1 VAQWA
6 LVKKKRH
13 FQWIVTKIVGKH
25 AQPMSLQRLLHKLRP
40 TQTRSFAPIST
51 NSPPQPVN
59 YVSPYQIFD
68 RNAKRL
74 QKDRAAIRD
83 AGARNR
89 TVDYV
94 REEVA
99 ERMMERFM
107 VI

>member
-1 VAQWA
+1 MA
-6 LVKKKRH
+6 LVEKKRH
-13 FQWIVTKIVGKH
+13 QWIVTKIVGKH
-25 AQPMSLQRLLHKLRP
+25 MFLQRLLHKLRS
-40 TQTRSFAPIST
+40 TQTRSFAAIST

-59 YVSPYQIFD
+59 CVGPYQIFD

-89 TVDYV
+89 TVDYI

-107 VI
+107 VIRGLFY